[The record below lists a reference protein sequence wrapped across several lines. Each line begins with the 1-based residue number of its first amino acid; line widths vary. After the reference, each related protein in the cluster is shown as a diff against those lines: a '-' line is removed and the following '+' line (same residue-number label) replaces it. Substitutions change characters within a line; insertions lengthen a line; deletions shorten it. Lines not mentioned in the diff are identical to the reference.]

1 MSDFYHDDPIEDDL
15 PRRRNYLGILGLVA
29 SLVCG
34 GLYIQTTLA
43 ANVALNSG
51 LPIEFGQG
59 ILATAACSGATSL
72 SITPNKSFVNA
83 SGGGAFYLQGV
94 TVSNIPNTC
103 DGDDFTIKAYGAS
116 GNSPLALFNSTS
128 TDAVVYQS
136 SGAYSAGYGS
146 TGMTVT
152 SSSGSFTV
160 NFTNPVATTSA
171 AVKISIESGPHTA
184 WAVVGQTGPGGGK
197 VFYYNASGF
206 ACGPTLASTC
216 RWLESAPV
224 TWNGGAADPNL
235 SWSNTA
241 NASNSVSGLTDAIG
255 SGYKNSL
262 AIQTQNGAFNSST
275 NSYGAGAALAYRGGG
290 LSDWYLGSLQ
300 EIIAMKNASG
310 TVGGLNNY
318 MYMTSNQNSAT
329 NYIAYYIPWSQQFFP
344 AKSTSPG
351 EDRGVRPI
359 RAF

>member
-1 MSDFYHDDPIEDDL
+1 MSYYHDDPIEPDL
-15 PRRRNYLGILGLVA
+15 PRRRNLFGIAGLVI
-29 SLVCG
+29 SLICG
-34 GLYIQTTLA
+34 GLYVQTTLA
-43 ANVALNSG
+43 ANISMNTGA
-51 LPIEFGQG
+51 PFEFGQG

-72 SITPNKSFVNA
+72 TVTPNKSFVNA

-94 TVSNIPNTC
+94 TVSNVPNSC
-103 DGDDFTIKAYGAS
+103 NSFDFTIKAYGTT
-116 GNSPLALFNSTS
+116 GNSPLALFNTTS
-128 TDAVVYQS
+128 TDAVVYQN
-136 SGAYSAGYGS
+136 SGSFSAGNGS

-160 NFTNPVATTSA
+160 NFTTPVATTSA

-197 VFYYNASGF
+197 VFYYDAGGF
-206 ACGPTLASTC
+206 PCGPTLANTC

-224 TWNGGAADPNL
+224 TWNGGAADPDL
-235 SWSNTA
+235 FWSNVA
-241 NASNSVSGLTDAIG
+241 NASTSVSGLTDAIG

-262 AIQTQNGAFNSST
+262 AIQTQNGEFNSST

-310 TVGGLNNY
+310 TVGGLDNY
-318 MYMTSNQNSAT
+318 MYMTSIQQSAG

-344 AKSTSPG
+344 GKNSSG
-351 EDRGVRPI
+351 QERGVRPI